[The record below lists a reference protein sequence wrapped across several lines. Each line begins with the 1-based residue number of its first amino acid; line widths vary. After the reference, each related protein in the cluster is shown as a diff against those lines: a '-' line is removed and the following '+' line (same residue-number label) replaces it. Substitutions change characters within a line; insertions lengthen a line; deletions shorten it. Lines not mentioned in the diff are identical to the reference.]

1 MSERRAGSWERAK
14 ESKGLSLG
22 LALVGS
28 LGSPIGLLAWIG
40 VTPETVGQSA
50 YDALFVAWPLIV
62 AGLAFLA
69 GWNIRKLLATR
80 GLGERDARIRELEE
94 TATDAAGRI
103 IKLQNQVRDRDSALE
118 STTRKNEAIERE
130 LDDLRKTARAIIR
143 EKSRAS
149 HRMVEAE
156 AERDKL
162 RARLAEYEDE
172 KAAVSAV
179 LDAADGPV
187 AALLSRL
194 YEMGAAIAPDDPWSP
209 GIDEARPY
217 LVARG
222 LVLEV
227 GGKLV
232 LAPIAEKRIRETP
245 GMADRLSRAAEECI
259 ESYREGEAMLAEMS
273 ADIEYRRRCD
283 ADCAALAS
291 EPYWQKVMLA
301 CLRDKG
307 KVILF
312 SDGDVDTDQLEAFVE
327 GRSEAMGRF
336 VRLTTVGAAGT
347 RAELSEEGED
357 ALHDHPELLQGV
369 DWETFSP
376 IDREFAYDPGSSPLT
391 VTCQGMQ
398 WLVNV
403 DL

>member
-1 MSERRAGSWERAK
+1 MSE
-14 ESKGLSLG
+14 KGKPDFWDSTARFG
-22 LALVGS
+22 G
-28 LGSPIGLLAWIG
+28 
-40 VTPETVGQSA
+40 
-50 YDALFVAWPLIV
+50 IV
-62 AGLAFLA
+62 AGGIVGSVFAPAVLSALIGDWIAGQLAASPAALVFSSALAALA
-69 GWNIRKLLATR
+69 GAGVACSIAIPVLKR
-80 GLGERDARIRELEE
+80 GRSGDVRRIAELE
-94 TATDAAGRI
+94 
-103 IKLQNQVRDRDSALE
+103 
-118 STTRKNEAIERE
+118 
-130 LDDLRKTARAIIR
+130 
-143 EKSRAS
+143 
-149 HRMVEAE
+149 
-156 AERDKL
+156 
-162 RARLAEYEDE
+162 ARLAPYEDE
-172 KAAVSAV
+172 EAATAAV

-194 YEMGAAIAPDDPWSP
+194 YEAGAAIAPDDPWSP
-209 GIDEARPY
+209 GVEEARPY

-232 LAPIAEKRIRETP
+232 LAPIAERRIRETP
-245 GMADRLSRAAEECI
+245 GMADRLGRAAEACI
-259 ESYREGEAMLAEMS
+259 KSYREGEAMLAEMS
-273 ADIEYRRRCD
+273 ADIEYRRRRD

-312 SDGDVDTDQLEAFVE
+312 SDGDIGTDQLEAFVE

-357 ALHDHPELLQGV
+357 ALRDHPELLQGV
-369 DWETFSP
+369 DWGTFSP
-376 IDREFAYDPGSSPLT
+376 IDREFAHDPGSSPFT